1 MAQVSLEEY
10 QIGLEA
16 NTLASDDHDH
26 QISPLCAHTR
36 AIYPESIVPIVASY
50 LVSIGLEVAAFSLT
64 CLTHQSKVVRAK
76 AL

>member
-16 NTLASDDHDH
+16 DTLASDDHDH

-50 LVSIGLEVAAFSLT
+50 LVSIGLEVATSFLA
-64 CLTHQSKVVRAK
+64 CLTHQSMVVWAK